1 MRTHEG
7 AINTAT
13 LTKVKSAE
21 FQVNIYKREET
32 IWQDNVNFSR
42 IDVGTGW
49 NGPNLRVD
57 EDTAGLMIGPVSASC
72 K

>member
-42 IDVGTGW
+42 IDVGTG
-49 NGPNLRVD
+49 
-57 EDTAGLMIGPVSASC
+57 
-72 K
+72 